1 MLTLA
6 IRSAPAQSEV
16 FKVLAGL
23 STKLLPTF
31 VIVAHRKTIPRVKP
45 NVING
50 LIPMLAQGLVLLLQ
64 FFVDSLDLFA
74 RMIELILVWSGASE
88 IIPEQV
94 LLQSSL

>member
-1 MLTLA
+1 
-6 IRSAPAQSEV
+6 
-16 FKVLAGL
+16 
-23 STKLLPTF
+23 
-31 VIVAHRKTIPRVKP
+31 
-45 NVING
+45 
-50 LIPMLAQGLVLLLQ
+50 MLAQGLVLLLQ